1 MLAMRASV
9 WARVKVPRPR
19 APWPAKETFCRV
31 CGYDDHLDER
41 YFVGE
46 PHYIFCDCCG
56 SEPGPDDLYPDLVRR
71 SRQRWIEARRMWPD
85 VLDRPADWDPDAA
98 LAALPAKWR
107 DL

>member
-31 CGYDDHLDER
+31 RGYDDHLDER

-46 PHYIFCDCCG
+46 PQYIFCDCCG
-56 SEPGPDDLYPDLVRR
+56 SEPGPDDLYPNLVRR
-71 SRQRWIEARRMWPD
+71 PGSGGSKPAGCGPMSWTG
-85 VLDRPADWDPDAA
+85 RPTGTPDAA
-98 LAALPAKWR
+98 LVALPAKWR